1 MFAPK
6 KILVPTDFSEHSDR
20 ALKQAVDLAATFNA
34 KVYLLHVIEDLQQ
47 CAVDYC
53 LTTAV
58 IEGYRKQSQQAAS
71 ENLAREVKAIE
82 AAKGVDIVFDIKYGT
97 PYQTILKEQEDKEI
111 DLIVIGSH
119 GRTGLL
125 HNLLGGV
132 AERIVRGAKCQVL
145 LVK

>member
-6 KILVPTDFSEHSDR
+6 NILVPTDFSEHSDR
-20 ALKQAVDLAATFNA
+20 ALKQAIDLASRFNA

-53 LTTAV
+53 LSENV
-58 IEGYRKQSQQAAS
+58 MEGYRAQSQQATA
-71 ENLAREVKAIE
+71 EKLGQEVKAIGE
-82 AAKGVDIVFDIKYGT
+82 AKGVEVVFDIKRGV
-97 PYQTILKEQEDKEI
+97 PYETILREQEDKGI
-111 DLIVIGSH
+111 DLIVIASH
-119 GRTGLL
+119 GKTGLL

-132 AERIVRGAKCQVL
+132 AERVVRAAKCQVL